1 MYTIHELAALAGVS
15 TRTLRY
21 YHQLGLLPPAAV
33 ADNGYRLYGPEQAAA
48 LQQILCFRDM
58 GLELRDIPPLLH
70 ASPARR
76 AAALEQRLAEVRAE
90 QQRLQT
96 LETTLQHTILELKGE
111 YTMTDKE
118 RFEGLKRQAVA
129 DNEQRYGAEVRQKYG
144 DAVADAANARLLAQ
158 TEEQWQDT
166 AALEKEILERLT
178 ALAPA
183 ADPAGEEGRRLAA
196 LHGEWLRR
204 HWPEGLYSPE
214 MHLQMA
220 QMYRADERFAAYY
233 DKAVDGGCEF
243 LCRAIEA
250 LCQ

>member
-1 MYTIHELAALAGVS
+1 MYTIHELAALAGVT

-21 YHQLGLLPPAAV
+21 YHQLGLLPPARV

-48 LQQILCFRDM
+48 LQQILCYREM
-58 GLELRDIPPLLH
+58 GMELKDIAPLLK
-70 ASPARR
+70 APAEAR
-76 AAALEQRLAEVRAE
+76 AAALEQRLAAVRAE

-96 LETTLQHTILELKGE
+96 LEVTLRRTILELKGE

-129 DNEQRYGAEVRQKYG
+129 DKEQSWGADARQKYG
-144 DAVADAANARLLAQ
+144 EAAVDAANDKLMSMGP
-158 TEEQWQDT
+158 EQWQDT
-166 AALEKEILERLT
+166 AALEERIKAQLK

-183 ADPAGEEGRRLAA
+183 GYPAGDEGRRLAQ

-204 HWPEGLYSPE
+204 RWPDGLYSPE

-220 QMYRADERFAAYY
+220 QLYRADERFAACY
-233 DKAVDGGCEF
+233 DQAVPGGCEY

-250 LCQ
+250 LCR